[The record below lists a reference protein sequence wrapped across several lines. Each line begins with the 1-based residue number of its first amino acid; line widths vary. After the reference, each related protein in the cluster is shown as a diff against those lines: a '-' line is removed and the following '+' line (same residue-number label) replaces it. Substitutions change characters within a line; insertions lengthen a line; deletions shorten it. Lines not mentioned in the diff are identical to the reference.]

1 MADGYQKRKICWE
14 LNYKFNIKKKNNAV
28 DKGNYFLWHVS
39 LKILD
44 KMFMSSKSEYI
55 KFIKWISIILTKKN
69 S

>member
-1 MADGYQKRKICWE
+1 MVIKSERSVENSTTSLI
-14 LNYKFNIKKKNNAV
+14 LKKKNNAV

>member
-1 MADGYQKRKICWE
+1 MVIKSERSVENSTTSLI
-14 LNYKFNIKKKNNAV
+14 LKKKNNAV
-28 DKGNYFLWHVS
+28 EKGNYFLWHVS